1 MSPSARPA
9 ELNSLWRYGALG
21 FALAFAALPL
31 YIHLPN
37 HYAREWGVSL
47 SAMGLALMLTRCA
60 DAWTDILWGPWIDRL
75 WRGGERRFWA
85 AMLAAAAVLFG
96 GMVLLFFPPEH
107 LLIAA
112 LIVGTT
118 LATQAHSL
126 LTIAH
131 QSWGLRLGGSVTR
144 RSRIASWREGFNV
157 LGVVT
162 ASALP
167 LLLGWPSWALALGL
181 GLALGLWAWSRG
193 PRPPVAAQAER
204 TPTGRWRRVDGTVR
218 RLLGIQA
225 LHALANAVAA
235 GLVLFFIQDVLQ
247 APEHQ
252 ATLLLLYFAAAI
264 ASLPLWLRW
273 IARWGLWPAWL
284 AGSTLAIVVFLWAS
298 RLGAGEWLAFAV
310 ICVGSGLAIGADLAV
325 PTAWL
330 AGHLARQQQQQH
342 SAGTMGWWNLVNKL
356 ALAASAGLALPLLA
370 AMGYHP
376 GATEPSA
383 LQALT
388 LCYAVLPLLLKAT
401 ALGLMWHWRST
412 FSTGADT

>member
-1 MSPSARPA
+1 MSPPA
-9 ELNSLWRYGALG
+9 ATASPPQLWRYGGLG

-47 SAMGLALMLTRCA
+47 TAMGLALMLTRCA
-60 DAWTDILWGPWIDRL
+60 DAWTDILWGPWLDRV
-75 WRGGERRFWA
+75 WRAGSQRFWA
-85 AMLAAAAVLFG
+85 TMVVAAAVLLG

-107 LLIAA
+107 QLIAA
-112 LIVGTT
+112 LVVGTT

-131 QSWGLRLGGSVTR
+131 QSWGVRLGGSVSQRT
-144 RSRIASWREGFNV
+144 RIASWREGFHV

-167 LLLGWPSWALALGL
+167 LLLGWTSWALALAL
-181 GLALGLWAWSRG
+181 GLALGLWAWSRSPQP
-193 PRPPVAAQAER
+193 PRAAPVATETAGAWAR
-204 TPTGRWRRVDGTVR
+204 LDPAVR

-247 APEHQ
+247 TPQHQ
-252 ATLLLLYFAAAI
+252 AALLLLYFAAAI

-284 AGSTLAIVVFLWAS
+284 TGSALAIVVFLWAS
-298 RLGAGEWLAFAV
+298 TLGAGQWLAFAL

-388 LCYAVLPLLLKAT
+388 LCYAVLPLLLKGL
-401 ALGLMWHWRST
+401 ALGLMWHWRTT
-412 FSTGADT
+412 FSLGADA